1 MNKMPHRFKEVNRM
15 FEKIRAILVK
25 HLRVS
30 PESITEQT
38 NIQED
43 LSADSLDIVE
53 IIMELEET
61 FDISISDEDA
71 VSLKTVKDL
80 MDYIEKKQK

>member
-1 MNKMPHRFKEVNRM
+1 ML
-15 FEKIRAILVK
+15 EKIKAILVK

-30 PESITEQT
+30 PDSITENT

-43 LSADSLDIVE
+43 LSADSLDVVE

-61 FDISISDEDA
+61 FNVPISDEDA

-80 MDYIEKKQK
+80 MNYIEKQL

>member
-1 MNKMPHRFKEVNRM
+1 M

-30 PESITEQT
+30 PDAINETTDIL
-38 NIQED
+38 ED
-43 LSADSLDIVE
+43 LSADSLDVVE

-61 FDISISDEDA
+61 FGISISDEDA
-71 VSLKTVKDL
+71 MELKTVKDL
-80 MDYIEKKQK
+80 MNYIEAKKK

>member
-1 MNKMPHRFKEVNRM
+1 M

-30 PESITEQT
+30 PDAINETT
-38 NIQED
+38 NILED
-43 LSADSLDIVE
+43 LSADSLDVVE

-61 FDISISDEDA
+61 FGISISDEDA
-71 VSLKTVKDL
+71 MELKTVKDL
-80 MDYIEKKQK
+80 MNYIEAKKK

>member
-1 MNKMPHRFKEVNRM
+1 M

-30 PESITEQT
+30 PDAINETT
-38 NIQED
+38 NILED
-43 LSADSLDIVE
+43 LSADSLDVVE

-61 FDISISDEDA
+61 FGISIPDEDA
-71 VSLKTVKDL
+71 MELKTVKDL
-80 MDYIEKKQK
+80 MNYIEAKKK

>member
-1 MNKMPHRFKEVNRM
+1 ML
-15 FEKIRAILVK
+15 EKIKAILVK

-30 PESITEQT
+30 PDLITEST

-43 LSADSLDIVE
+43 LSADSLDVVE

-61 FDISISDEDA
+61 FGISISDEDA
-71 VSLKTVKDL
+71 VGLKTVKDL
-80 MDYIEKKQK
+80 MDYIEKQR

>member
-1 MNKMPHRFKEVNRM
+1 ML
-15 FEKIRAILVK
+15 EKIKAILVK

-30 PESITEQT
+30 PDSITEST

-43 LSADSLDIVE
+43 LSADSLDVVE

-61 FDISISDEDA
+61 FGISISDEDA
-71 VSLKTVKDL
+71 VGLKTVKDL
-80 MDYIEKKQK
+80 MDYIEKQR